1 MNQKL
6 LEKLEAVEQRHGE
19 LETLLAD
26 PRTITT
32 PSLYSKHAKE
42 HGSLGKIVAK
52 YRDLKTILA
61 QKVDAE
67 AISADKDQEHEMKA
81 LAKAEEK
88 ELAEKAAALEQ
99 EIQNLFVSEEP
110 DSQKNVIVEIRAG
123 TGGEEAG
130 LFAGDLFRMYARYA
144 ESRGWKVEVMDSRPS
159 DLGGFKEIV
168 FSVEGPGAYQRLRYE
183 SGIHRVQRVPVTEAS
198 GRIHT
203 SAATVAM
210 LPEAEEVDIQINP
223 GDLRIETF
231 RSSGP
236 GGQHVNKT
244 SSGVRIIH
252 EPTGT
257 VVECQDERS
266 QHKNRARAMRI
277 LRSRLY
283 EAQRLK
289 LQSERAQAR
298 RSQIGSGD
306 RSEKIRTYNFPDNRI
321 TDHRINV
328 SVHDLKNILEGN
340 LDKIIEPLM
349 QFDRVERLKEMGF

>member
-6 LEKLEAVEQRHGE
+6 LEKLDAVQQRHGE
-19 LETLLAD
+19 LEALLAD
-26 PRTITT
+26 PRTIST
-32 PSLYSKHAKE
+32 PSLYSRHAKE

-52 YRDLKTILA
+52 YHELKSLLA
-61 QKVDAE
+61 QKAE
-67 AISADKDQEHEMKA
+67 AAAILADRDQDREMKA
-81 LAKAEEK
+81 LAKAEEE
-88 ELAEKAAALEQ
+88 ELAAKAALLEQ
-99 EIQNLFVSEEP
+99 EIQDLFVSEEP
-110 DSQKNVIVEIRAG
+110 DAQKNVIMEIRAG

-144 ESRGWKVEVMDSRPS
+144 ESRGWKVEVMDSSPS
-159 DLGGFKEIV
+159 DLGGFKQIV

-183 SGIHRVQRVPVTEAS
+183 SGTHRVQRVPVTEAS

-203 SAATVAM
+203 SAATVAV
-210 LPEAEEVDIQINP
+210 LPEAEEVDIQFNP

-244 SSGVRIIH
+244 SSGVRIVH

-306 RSEKIRTYNFPDNRI
+306 RSEKIRTYNFPDNRV
-321 TDHRINV
+321 TDHRINL
-328 SVHDLKNILEGN
+328 SVHALKLILEGD

-349 QFDRVERLKEMGF
+349 EYDRGERLKGMGF